1 MRHAHKELIRDEMHS
16 TDKYCHDLA
25 SLSIADILALIEYN
39 SRIIEKA
46 GESANYAPYEN
57 IQRNLKELNEYMS
70 EFNGRLSNRTVSFN
84 TDYNIEM

>member
-16 TDKYCHDLA
+16 TNKYCHDLA
-25 SLSIADILALIEYN
+25 SLSIADIFALIEYN

-46 GESANYAPYEN
+46 GESDNYGPFAK
-57 IQRNLKELNEYMS
+57 IRRNLKELNEYMS

-84 TDYNIEM
+84 ADSNIEK